1 MSGTCCVAEAKSRGL
16 LKEKAAD
23 IVVAA
28 EWIQVQV
35 LRLDLTSYFLEI
47 VEAIR

>member
-1 MSGTCCVAEAKSRGL
+1 MPGTCCAAEAKSRGL
-16 LKEKAAD
+16 LKEKAAN
-23 IVVAA
+23 VVAA

-47 VEAIR
+47 LEAIR